1 MAAGSLWVTQECE
14 FLPSRPWALSHGM
27 CAFKLFLT
35 CWPEQPL
42 KLQFAVTLGSHI
54 QPGCVPWSS
63 VGFREESAQHLIVWG
78 VWGFFLLLCTSH
90 LLLWAEGLGGMEE
103 PIVVTGAVTLTSPA
117 H

>member
-35 CWPEQPL
+35 CWPECAVSAL
-42 KLQFAVTLGSHI
+42 KLQFAGTLGSCF
-54 QPGCVPWSS
+54 QSGCVSWSP

-78 VWGFFLLLCTSH
+78 FWGFYYFALVISCC
-90 LLLWAEGLGGMEE
+90 GLRGWVGWKNQLSQE
-103 PIVVTGAVTLTSPA
+103 LSP
-117 H
+117 

>member
-78 VWGFFLLLCTSH
+78 VWVFFYYFALVISCCGLRGWEGWKNQLLSQEL
-90 LLLWAEGLGGMEE
+90 
-103 PIVVTGAVTLTSPA
+103 SP
-117 H
+117 